1 MSFLRPEALSLL
13 RRWRSVLGGAAVAAI
28 GLWWIAT
35 SFGVLHWIG
44 WAVLVA
50 GLALAFTGLQRIRF
64 ATGQDGPG
72 VVSITEGQVA
82 YFGPLT
88 GGVVA
93 LSELVRLEIDH
104 GAKPAH
110 WRLHQGGQP
119 MLEIP
124 LSAQNAAA
132 LFDVFASL
140 PGLSTERLLAQM
152 RPHGAHIVVIWQR
165 DAPLARLTLPR

>member
-1 MSFLRPEALSLL
+1 MSFLRPEALALL
-13 RRWRSVLGGAAVAAI
+13 RRWRGVLGGGALALL
-28 GLWWIAT
+28 GLWWTQT
-35 SFGVLHWIG
+35 SPGVLGWIG
-44 WAVLVA
+44 WAVLAA

-93 LSELVRLEIDH
+93 LSELGRLEIDH

-110 WRLHQGGQP
+110 WRLHQSGQP
-119 MLEIP
+119 VLEIP
-124 LSAQNAAA
+124 LTAQNAAA
-132 LFDVFASL
+132 LFDVFAAL
-140 PGLSTERLLAQM
+140 PGLSTERLLSQM
-152 RPHGAHIVVIWQR
+152 RPRGAHIVVIWTR